1 MYWFCHL
8 SCVACL
14 HVQFAGPNISWR
26 PLSLTRS
33 CFRLFVLSSFRHTD
47 VRRVYVLRYQQMMD
61 QYPESMGS
69 VLMLY
74 IDAQVNGH
82 SIQAFVD
89 SGAQAT
95 IMSAACADRCWL
107 LRLLDTRF
115 AGTAVGVGTGKILG
129 RVHVAPIKIK
139 DHFFPCSI
147 TIMDSEKGLG
157 DKNMDFLFGLDML
170 KRHRCKIDLEINS
183 LFFSLDDGA
192 YLEAPFLHEKDL
204 VMTKGGTKGFDAAVA
219 NEELQRIMEESIRK
233 QMEKEDGNVEDDE
246 SKKKKNKV
254 DGSEDDAMDVDED
267 RKKWGW

>member
-1 MYWFCHL
+1 
-8 SCVACL
+8 
-14 HVQFAGPNISWR
+14 
-26 PLSLTRS
+26 
-33 CFRLFVLSSFRHTD
+33 
-47 VRRVYVLRYQQMMD
+47 
-61 QYPESMGS
+61 
-69 VLMLY
+69 
-74 IDAQVNGH
+74 
-82 SIQAFVD
+82 
-89 SGAQAT
+89 
-95 IMSAACADRCWL
+95 
-107 LRLLDTRF
+107 
-115 AGTAVGVGTGKILG
+115 
-129 RVHVAPIKIK
+129 
-139 DHFFPCSI
+139 
-147 TIMDSEKGLG
+147 MDSEKGLG

-204 VMTKGGTKGFDAAVA
+204 VMTEGGTKGFDAAVA

>member
-1 MYWFCHL
+1 
-8 SCVACL
+8 
-14 HVQFAGPNISWR
+14 
-26 PLSLTRS
+26 
-33 CFRLFVLSSFRHTD
+33 
-47 VRRVYVLRYQQMMD
+47 
-61 QYPESMGS
+61 
-69 VLMLY
+69 
-74 IDAQVNGH
+74 
-82 SIQAFVD
+82 
-89 SGAQAT
+89 
-95 IMSAACADRCWL
+95 
-107 LRLLDTRF
+107 
-115 AGTAVGVGTGKILG
+115 
-129 RVHVAPIKIK
+129 VAPIKIK

-204 VMTKGGTKGFDAAVA
+204 VMTEGGTKGFDAAVA

-267 RKKWGW
+267 RKK